1 MLAGSDSC
9 LPAQIGISKAHSGR
23 QSDRHSARPPKNV
36 LWCTCFWVDGAGPG
50 RAKIV
55 PAAAKGW
62 FLELVLVV
70 ARDLFSTWFLNCCCL
85 VHSESG

>member
-1 MLAGSDSC
+1 M
-9 LPAQIGISKAHSGR
+9 
-23 QSDRHSARPPKNV
+23 
-36 LWCTCFWVDGAGPG
+36 GAG

-70 ARDLFSTWFLNCCCL
+70 ARDLCFKDF
-85 VHSESG
+85 